1 MSQLINE
8 KFEEMVSEMELPSS
22 TVPGSE
28 PAAPSTQSKTAV
40 NAKAAPGDQTPGK
53 LDPSL
58 VPGQSIT
65 DLGGPTPTHNH
76 PQDDSNKLKDNA
88 TKGAVSDGQ
97 TRGDGKDEP
106 AGSEPKLD
114 SKIGYG
120 TRREDIE
127 VDLSADVAA
136 LAEGEELSEKFLE
149 KAATIFEAAV
159 KTKIGAIVEELESQ
173 YNTKLAEEVEK
184 VRASLAEEVDGMMK
198 YTSERWLE
206 ENQVAIDTGLKVE
219 ITESFI
225 TGLKSLFD
233 EHYIDVP
240 EGKEDVLESMN
251 VSLREMEDRLNE
263 QIEANVKL
271 SSRISEFTREGIVA
285 EMSEG
290 LTDTQ
295 KEKFASL
302 AEAVSF
308 KDEETYRE
316 KLNTIKGSYFSESKA
331 TVTEQVETPI
341 EGVSEEYAPVMQ
353 AYLNA
358 ISSHKN

>member
-8 KFEEMVSEMELPSS
+8 KFEEMVAEMQLPSS

-40 NAKAAPGDQTPGK
+40 NAKAEAGDQTPGK

-58 VPGQSIT
+58 VPGQAIQ
-65 DLGGPTPTHNH
+65 DLGGPTPTNNKST
-76 PQDDSNKLKDNA
+76 DDSNKLKDNA
-88 TKGAVSDGQ
+88 TLGAAKDGQ
-97 TRGDGKDEP
+97 TRSDGTDQP
-106 AGSEPKLD
+106 DGSEPKLD
-114 SKIGYG
+114 QGIAYG

-136 LAEGEELSEKFLE
+136 LAEGEQLSEKFLS

-159 KTKIGAIVEELESQ
+159 KTKIGSIVEELEAQ

-184 VRASLAEEVDGMMK
+184 VRASLAEEVDGMLK

-206 ENQVAIDTGLKVE
+206 ENQVAIDNGLKVE
-219 ITESFI
+219 LTESFI
-225 TGLKSLFD
+225 GGLKSLFD
-233 EHYIDVP
+233 DHYIDVP

-263 QIEANVKL
+263 QIDANVKL
-271 SSRISEFTREGIVA
+271 SNRISEFSREGIVA

-295 KEKFASL
+295 KEKFAAL

-316 KLNTIKGSYFSESKA
+316 KLNTIKGSYFSEGKSIA
-331 TVTEQVETPI
+331 TEQTETPV
-341 EGVSEEYAPVMQ
+341 EGLTESFANPAMA
-353 AYLNA
+353 AYVKALG
-358 ISSHKN
+358 KK

>member
-8 KFEEMVSEMELPSS
+8 KFEEMVAEMQLPSS

-53 LDPSL
+53 IDPSL
-58 VPGQSIT
+58 VPGQAIQ
-65 DLGGPTPTHNH
+65 DLGGPTPTNNKST
-76 PQDDSNKLKDNA
+76 DDSNKLKDNA
-88 TKGAVSDGQ
+88 TLSGVSDAQ
-97 TRGDGKDEP
+97 TGGGKDEP

-114 SKIGYG
+114 QGIAYG
-120 TRREDIE
+120 TRREDIQ

-159 KTKIGAIVEELESQ
+159 KTKIASIVEELEAQ

-184 VRASLAEEVDGMMK
+184 VRASLAEEVDGMLK

-219 ITESFI
+219 LTESFI
-225 TGLKSLFD
+225 GGLKSLFD
-233 EHYIDVP
+233 DHYIDVP
-240 EGKEDVLESMN
+240 EGKEDVLENMN
-251 VSLREMEDRLNE
+251 TSLREMEDRLNE

-271 SSRISEFTREGIVA
+271 SNRISEFTREGIVA

-308 KDEETYRE
+308 KDEQTYRE
-316 KLNTIKGSYFSESKA
+316 KLTTIKGSYFSESKA
-331 TVTEQVETPI
+331 TVTEQVETPV
-341 EGVSEEYAPVMQ
+341 EGLTENYAPAMQ
-353 AYLNA
+353 AYVNA
-358 ISSHKN
+358 LSKK

>member
-1 MSQLINE
+1 MAPAVL
-8 KFEEMVSEMELPSS
+8 VS
-22 TVPGSE
+22 
-28 PAAPSTQSKTAV
+28 
-40 NAKAAPGDQTPGK
+40 K
-53 LDPSL
+53 LDQGIS
-58 VPGQSIT
+58 
-65 DLGGPTPTHNH
+65 
-76 PQDDSNKLKDNA
+76 
-88 TKGAVSDGQ
+88 
-97 TRGDGKDEP
+97 
-106 AGSEPKLD
+106 
-114 SKIGYG
+114 YG

-136 LAEGEELSEKFLE
+136 LAEGEKLSEKFLE

-159 KTKIGAIVEELESQ
+159 KTKIASIVEELEAQ
-173 YNTKLAEEVEK
+173 YNTKLAEETDK
-184 VRASLAEEVDGMMK
+184 VRASLAEEVDGMLK

-225 TGLKSLFD
+225 TGLKGLFD

-251 VSLREMEDRLNE
+251 TSLREMEDRLNE

-271 SSRISEFTREGIVA
+271 SNRISEFSREGIVA

-331 TVTEQVETPI
+331 IATEQTETPV
-341 EGVSEEYAPVMQ
+341 EGLTEDYAPSMA
-353 AYLNA
+353 AYVNA
-358 ISSHKN
+358 LSKK